1 MTLNFLLLALT
12 IALIQL
18 AGAYLRYLPFRGGLT
33 PREGRRLWQ
42 LLFTWAVLS
51 ISLNTLLLSAY
62 ELNVP
67 LYKAILFFGWLPYF
81 LISLVA
87 IKRPRTV
94 HVFVLGMQCLWAL
107 TLHTAAAILES
118 LLGFP
123 EDLGSLSFVHAA
135 FYLSLFAL
143 LLPAERSVFQSIL
156 PSPRLFATFFRW
168 PMSLLP
174 FIIFIG
180 ASLPLADSQLFHT
193 WQYRIARLGLPLV
206 FFFVYRAMSIATNQA
221 ERSGHNQQESIWMHQ
236 YIAVLRE
243 YNLLHESRNR
253 ELMALWQEMEDSY
266 NHLERYLARGERKK
280 ALRYIEA
287 LEGRLDRTPL
297 HLFAESPLIN
307 AALATYVHRAE
318 ELGINPQVTVS
329 LPKNLATD
337 EHELALLTSNLLENA
352 VTAEKHQPPG
362 RRFLSLRLE
371 AENGECLLEIINLS
385 DKPLTF
391 GANHLPR
398 TTRPGRG
405 IGMAYLEEFAGKY
418 QAKVDFTQ
426 EKAQVQVSVRWKDA
440 GEKKA

>member
-1 MTLNFLLLALT
+1 MMLNFLLLALT

-123 EDLGSLSFVHAA
+123 EDLSSLSFVHAA

-143 LLPAERSVFQSIL
+143 LLPAERAVFQSIL

-221 ERSGHNQQESIWMHQ
+221 ERSGHNLQESIWMHQ

-266 NHLERYLARGERKK
+266 SHLERYLARGERKK

-297 HLFAESPLIN
+297 HLFAESPPDKRRPRHLRPPGRG
-307 AALATYVHRAE
+307 AGHKSPGDSQSAQKPGYRRARAGPAD
-318 ELGINPQVTVS
+318 L
-329 LPKNLATD
+329 
-337 EHELALLTSNLLENA
+337 
-352 VTAEKHQPPG
+352 QPPG
-362 RRFLSLRLE
+362 KRRNSRK
-371 AENGECLLEIINLS
+371 APAPGT
-385 DKPLTF
+385 PLPLPPP
-391 GANHLPR
+391 GSRGRRMPAGNHQP
-398 TTRPGRG
+398 
-405 IGMAYLEEFAGKY
+405 
-418 QAKVDFTQ
+418 
-426 EKAQVQVSVRWKDA
+426 VR
-440 GEKKA
+440 